1 MPRGASG
8 RLDAFVGIT
17 TTPDWIDA
25 VAEEQAS
32 SSSTSSMAWTPTA
45 KSSVR
50 GTALKPLAQLPRFGR
65 WHLCGGLDLLEAP
78 LDDDE
83 GRSVRAIDGL
93 ALLGELL
100 LELAEYGL
108 G

>member
-1 MPRGASG
+1 MG
-8 RLDAFVGIT
+8 RLDTFVGIT

-45 KSSVR
+45 KSS
-50 GTALKPLAQLPRFGR
+50 GTALKPLAQLPLFGR